1 MVDVKPW
8 KAFFLFAA
16 VFNAAA
22 GLMMVFAPA
31 LFGVLM
37 QIESQEIQAA
47 TAWIHQF
54 GILVLAF
61 GLAYYWLSRDP
72 IGNRNL
78 ALLGC
83 IGKLAVFITGWIDYF
98 AGHAPLYF
106 ALLVVADA
114 LFALVFYYF
123 YRTTASFTSRNLA

>member
-1 MVDVKPW
+1 MNLKRW

-16 VFNAAA
+16 LFNAAA
-22 GLMMVFAPA
+22 GLLMVFAPQ
-31 LFGVLM
+31 LFGALM
-37 QIESQEIQAA
+37 QIPAEDIQAS

-54 GILVLAF
+54 GILVLGF
-61 GLAYYWLSRDP
+61 GLAYYWISKDP
-72 IGNRNL
+72 LANRNL

-83 IGKLAVFITGWIDYF
+83 IGKLAVCATGWIDYF

-114 LFALVFYYF
+114 LFAFVFYYF
-123 YRTTASFTSRNLA
+123 YRLSATAENRGFA

>member
-1 MVDVKPW
+1 MIDLKRW

-16 VFNAAA
+16 LFNAAA
-22 GLMMVFAPA
+22 GMLMVFAPE

-37 QIESQEIQAA
+37 QIEAADIQAS

-54 GILVLAF
+54 GVLVLGF
-61 GLAYYWLSRDP
+61 GLAYFWLSRDP
-72 IGNRNL
+72 LANRNL

-83 IGKLAVFITGWIDYF
+83 IGKLAVFATGWIDYF

-106 ALLVVADA
+106 AIQVVADA

-123 YRTTASFTSRNLA
+123 YRITATAETRTFV